1 MNSLN
6 KSLTLYAVTD
16 QHWVGKQTFIDQI
29 REALAG
35 GITCLQLREK
45 DLPDDQFLAE
55 AQQIK
60 TLCDSYHVP
69 LIINDNVQ
77 IAKQVDAAGV
87 HIGQSDTKLQIAR
100 DILGPHKIIGVSAHT
115 IQEALD
121 AQQGGSDYLG
131 VGAIFTT
138 NSKKDA
144 EMVSS
149 SELYKI
155 CHTVTIPVVAIG
167 GITDQNLEQLKG
179 TGIQGISVISAI
191 FAQSDI
197 QTATMKL
204 KQQVEEII

>member
-6 KSLTLYAVTD
+6 NYLTLYAVTD
-16 QHWVGKQTFIDQI
+16 RHWVGKQTFIDQI
-29 REALAG
+29 KEALAG

-87 HIGQSDTKLQIAR
+87 HIGQSDTQLQIAR

-115 IQEALD
+115 IQEALA
-121 AQQGGSDYLG
+121 AQKGGADYLG

-144 EMVSS
+144 EMVSLN
-149 SELYKI
+149 ELNKI

-167 GITDQNLEQLKG
+167 GITDQNLGQLKG